1 MQTHRHRFR
10 VKFLLSN
17 KRRFAY
23 IALVIVLLIPLFW
36 AIGNAASVNK
46 QGASGTQYSVSL
58 YDTQKN
64 LIASDSSIL
73 EFTSSRSIVSMF
85 NQITSN
91 MKRIS
96 SNSVNL
102 STFKRPLS
110 AEISINNLTHYY
122 TFYFSTRGNSYCT
135 DENNQLYSIAFEDAS
150 IFLNSAYAECVY
162 PSSTPPSIMTASGAR
177 IAPQKTNWYYKN
189 TAGAYIKS
197 SPATTAE
204 ELSYT
209 MSGKIDLTFENN
221 AVPDSLKIQI
231 WQNDE
236 IILNG
241 NYDELEDIV
250 INIGSKLKVSMMAV
264 WNNTSNSEFHGYAN
278 YTFWVDIVDYADF
291 SVTQTSINQNSFVIL
306 SGSNIADTSK
316 IKFSAD
322 ESNPSEYPF
331 KPIFQQYGTNVHCLL
346 PFTDEL
352 TPGTYN
358 FNVSYSVFSKNISI
372 ELLPQGNMK
381 NHNSHVSSE
390 IISKAL
396 DEKAIN
402 ELYNTIAIVPKTF
415 SENTYLNH
423 NFISPAIYGYACEYE
438 YNTVITSAEGDCEL
452 ASLGNRYYSN
462 ANQSSVVALNSG
474 KVIFTG
480 SCELL
485 GKFVVI
491 EHGLGLKTW
500 YCNLSNINVMVGDYV
515 SLGTQIGR
523 SGTHYTSTR
532 DGFLLLCS
540 YNNIFLNTN
549 SCFDEEFK
557 LK

>member
-10 VKFLLSN
+10 VKFLLSS

-23 IALVIVLLIPLFW
+23 IALVMVLLIPLFW
-36 AIGNAASVNK
+36 AIGNAANVNK

-58 YDTQKN
+58 YDTQNN

-96 SNSVNL
+96 NNSVNL
-102 STFKRPLS
+102 TSFTRPIS
-110 AEISINNLTHYY
+110 AKISINNLTHYY
-122 TFYFSTRGNSYCT
+122 TFYFSTSGNSYCT
-135 DENNQLYSIAFEDAS
+135 DENHQLYSIAREDAS
-150 IFLNSAYAECVY
+150 VFLNSAYAECVY
-162 PSSTPPSIMTASGAR
+162 SSSTPPSIMTASGAK
-177 IAPQKTNWYYKN
+177 IEPQKTNWYYQN
-189 TAGAYIKS
+189 IAGAYIKS

-204 ELSYT
+204 ELSYN

-221 AVPDSLKIQI
+221 AAPDSLKIQI

-236 IILNG
+236 LILNG
-241 NYDELEDIV
+241 DYDELDNIV
-250 INIGSKLKVSMMAV
+250 INIGSKLKVNMMAV
-264 WNNTSNSEFHGYAN
+264 WNRASYSEFHGYAN

-291 SVTQTSINQNSFVIL
+291 SVTQTSINQNGFVIL
-306 SGSNIADTSK
+306 SGSNIADTGK
-316 IKFSAD
+316 IKFSAS

-331 KPIFQQYGTNVHCLL
+331 KPTFQQYGTNVYCLL

-358 FNVSYSVFSKNISI
+358 FNISYSVFSKNISI
-372 ELLPQGNMK
+372 ELLPQGDIK
-381 NHNSHVSSE
+381 NHNSQVASE
-390 IISKAL
+390 VLSQAL
-396 DEKAIN
+396 DKEAIK
-402 ELYNTIAIVPKTF
+402 ELYDTIAIVPKTF

-423 NFISPAIYGYACEYE
+423 NFISPAIYGYICEYT
-438 YNTVITSAEGDCEL
+438 YNTSITSAEGDCEII
-452 ASLGNRYYSN
+452 SFGNRYYSN
-462 ANQSSVVALNSG
+462 ASQSSVVSLNSG
-474 KVIFTG
+474 KVIYTG

-500 YCNLSNINVMVGDYV
+500 YCNLSHINVMVGDYV

-523 SGTHYTSTR
+523 SGTHYTSGK

-540 YNNIFLNTN
+540 YNNIFLDTN
-549 SCFDEEFK
+549 RCFDEEFK